1 MKRHTH
7 TAGTGLF
14 AIGIAALF
22 LAGFLLLVVFGAKT
36 YRGTVERQRE
46 NGQLRAQLSYFST
59 IVKAGDAAGA
69 VEVQQSAYGPVFVVT
84 DEVGYALRVYRWE
97 GKLVEDYAAALRR
110 SGPAALRKQAE
121 VESFFRSE
129 YFRRLTGMDGLRI
142 IRMVRKVVERE

>member
-97 GKLVEDYAAALRR
+97 GKLVEDYAAAGTELRPE
-110 SGPAALRKQAE
+110 SANVIGETATFT
-121 VESFFRSE
+121 VEE
-129 YFRRLTGMDGLRI
+129 DGGLLRI
-142 IRMVRKVVERE
+142 RTDEGQAVLRLRSK